1 MSDET
6 ALQRGTKAAD
16 VAAEAIRRLI
26 EDGALAP
33 GQRLIEAELLERVPV
48 ARGTLREAFVK
59 LAAAGLV
66 EQRHQR
72 GTCVRRLSRAAL
84 AEMFELR
91 EGLEGYAAGLAA
103 RRIAAGESAAF
114 LREARA
120 VWLGAAARANALA
133 HMENNV
139 PFHAGI
145 VTLAGNRRLAQAL
158 APLELPAYRL
168 QFLRLLDRQQLE
180 ASAAEHLALIDALLA
195 GKADRAEKLMRAHVR
210 RAGQLA
216 QRIVGLD

>member
-1 MSDET
+1 MSDGT
-6 ALQRGTKAAD
+6 GIQRGAKAAD
-16 VAAEAIRRLI
+16 FAAEAIRRLI

-66 EQRHQR
+66 ELRHQR
-72 GTCVRRLSRAAL
+72 GACVRRLSRAAL

-91 EGLEGYAAGLAA
+91 EGLEGYAAGLAT
-103 RRIAAGESAAF
+103 RRIAAGAPAAF
-114 LREARA
+114 LSEARA
-120 VWLGAAARANALA
+120 VWRGAAARANALA

-168 QFLRLLDRQQLE
+168 QFLRLLDREQLE
-180 ASAAEHLALIDALLA
+180 ASAAEHLALIDALLEGRA
-195 GKADRAEKLMRAHVR
+195 ARAEKLMRAHVR